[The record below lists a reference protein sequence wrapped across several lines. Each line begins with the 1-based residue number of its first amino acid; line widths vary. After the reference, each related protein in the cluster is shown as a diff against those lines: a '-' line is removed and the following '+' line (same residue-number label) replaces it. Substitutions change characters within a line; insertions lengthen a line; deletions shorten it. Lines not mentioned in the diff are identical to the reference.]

1 MYVSEKCQ
9 LEGGFSGQSA
19 RGGRRPVWAVLLNS
33 VSAVLVCSGCVCA
46 KLLQS
51 CPALCDSWTIAR
63 QAPLSMG
70 TLQAKILEWV
80 AMPFSGGIPK
90 PGREPSSLT
99 SPALASC
106 HCLQI
111 FKDIWRM
118 FLFPYRG
125 ETETRSSEQ
134 QLEGDGAED
143 LRKGMR
149 IGRGVS
155 RLLQAPGHEFPGSHP
170 PGSLES
176 HLSKWALG

>member
-1 MYVSEKCQ
+1 MAKTLSM
-9 LEGGFSGQSA
+9 
-19 RGGRRPVWAVLLNS
+19 
-33 VSAVLVCSGCVCA
+33 CA

-155 RLLQAPGHEFPGSHP
+155 RLLQAPGHEFPGSHRP
-170 PGSLES
+170 A
-176 HLSKWALG
+176 HWKVIFLSGLLGDHMNHSSVPLK